1 MAFQELSEEDKK
13 LKIGDTKEVNDRTWT
28 LKKIAGS
35 GNYGEFDKQGAF
47 SAGIEKIDEKMNAV
61 LSNPKDLTKLLMS
74 LNVITESS
82 RMTPLSSGRVKTPI
96 GQITTGIT
104 KGLIQG
110 KQIETAETAALAK
123 LFKSKQKSA
132 RFLKTG
138 LELADDKWI
147 MDYMGAYDN
156 SEKRANQ
163 VNLRYNLIFGV
174 KDDLPTGAVENII
187 SPIRK
192 LAAGFFGEEGDALDS
207 FNNTLDKFVSGD
219 ITGLTNTQ
227 IVQFQ
232 DEFKAI
238 TMEQVI
244 QDAKNLYPVSEA
256 DVKRLLDA
264 AGDIG
269 TYSGALKNLVSIQK
283 AVSVSNQLFHDGI
296 YEYGKLSGGA
306 TFGDEV
312 VGRGPDGT
320 IIISNNMKDFS
331 KKWANSAMNKMVKDT
346 LGSNEN
352 IAQLYKKHQLV
363 TGDKTNV
370 NKLTSFDKLFAIY
383 AINLQDKNILNFQAI
398 DKQTEAAWYAEDAE
412 KWKTS
417 LEDLQKQIQKEKK
430 KKEKSD

>member
-1 MAFQELSEEDKK
+1 MAFQKLSEEDKK

-104 KGLIQG
+104 KGIIQG
-110 KQIETAETAALAK
+110 KQIETAETAAKAK

-256 DVKRLLDA
+256 DVQRLLDA
-264 AGDIG
+264 AGDVG
-269 TYSGALKNLVSIQK
+269 TYSAALKNLVSIQK
-283 AVSVSNQLFHDGI
+283 ATSQSNLYFEEGINQYYQLNDNNTRGPVRFVGANNEIITSTDFRDFARQYADYKMGLDVKDILKDENISRVYQKHEMITGEKI
-296 YEYGKLSGGA
+296 NINKLS
-306 TFGDEV
+306 
-312 VGRGPDGT
+312 
-320 IIISNNMKDFS
+320 N
-331 KKWANSAMNKMVKDT
+331 
-346 LGSNEN
+346 
-352 IAQLYKKHQLV
+352 
-363 TGDKTNV
+363 
-370 NKLTSFDKLFAIY
+370 FDKLFTLY
-383 AINLQDKNILNFQAI
+383 SINLMDKNLVNLQEI
-398 DKQTEAAWYAEDAE
+398 DERSQYAYLTEQKKLTEDKIKE
-412 KWKTS
+412 
-417 LEDLQKQIQKEKK
+417 IQEGITL
-430 KKEKSD
+430 D